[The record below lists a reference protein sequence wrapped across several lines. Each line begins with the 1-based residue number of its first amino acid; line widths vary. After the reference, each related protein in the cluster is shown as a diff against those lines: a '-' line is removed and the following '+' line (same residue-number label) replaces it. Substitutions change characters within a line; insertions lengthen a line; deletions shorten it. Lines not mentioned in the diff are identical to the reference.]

1 MTVKVR
7 LQPSGHEFPAEPG
20 EPLLD
25 AALRAGLAIR
35 YNCNSGSCGDCR
47 ARLLSGELGEVLHH
61 DYVLSEQQRADGQF
75 LLCRAAAASDLVI
88 QAVEARGAADVPAQR
103 IATQVC
109 KLARLGDEIMD
120 MHVCTPRSRTLWFLA
135 GQHVRLNIPGL
146 APRHKSI
153 ASCPCNGRVL
163 QFHVRNVPG
172 DPFSEHV
179 FSRLK
184 PRDSLEI
191 EGPFGD
197 FVLDEESRR
206 PIIFIAYE
214 TGFAPIKSLIEHAIS
229 LEMCQPM
236 RLYWIARRPADHYL
250 ANYCRAWQDALD
262 DFDFAAIAGDEG
274 GDEQTASEQAMA
286 RAAQLIGAEHPDL
299 GGYDVYVNGPDTLF
313 ASLCAALAARGLPPE
328 RLFIDRV
335 QRF

>member
-47 ARLLSGELGEVLHH
+47 ARLVAGELGEVLHH

-75 LLCRAAAASDLVI
+75 LLCRAAAAGDLVI
-88 QAVEARGAADVPAQR
+88 EAVEARSAADVPVQR

-109 KLARLGDEIMD
+109 KLARLSDDIME
-120 MHVCTPRSRTLWFLA
+120 MHVCTPRSKTLWFLA
-135 GQHVRLNIPGL
+135 GQHVRLNVPGL
-146 APRHKSI
+146 APRNKSI

-163 QFHVRNVPG
+163 QFHVRNAEG
-172 DPFSEHV
+172 DPFAEHV
-179 FSRLK
+179 FARMKL
-184 PRDSLEI
+184 RDSLEI

-197 FVLDEESRR
+197 FVLDEASSR
-206 PIIFIAYE
+206 PILYIAFE

-229 LEMCQPM
+229 LEMNQPM
-236 RLYWIARRPADHYL
+236 RLLWIARHRADHYL
-250 ANYCRAWQDALD
+250 VNHCRAWQDALD
-262 DFDFAAIAGDEG
+262 DFDFTVIAGDAD
-274 GDEQTASEQAMA
+274 GDAQTASEQAMT
-286 RAAQLIGAEHPDL
+286 RAALHVADAYPGF
-299 GGYDVYVNGPDTLF
+299 GGFDVYVNGPETLF
-313 ASLCAALAARGLPPE
+313 APLCAALLAHGLPPE

>member
-25 AALRAGLAIR
+25 AALRSGLSIR
-35 YNCNSGSCGDCR
+35 YNCNSGSCGGCR
-47 ARLLSGELGEVLHH
+47 ARLVSGELGEMLHH

-75 LLCRAAAASDLVI
+75 LLCRAAAATDLVI
-88 QAVEARGAADVPAQR
+88 EAVEARSAADVPVQR

-109 KLARLGDEIMD
+109 KLTRLGDDVMD
-120 MHVCTPRSRTLWFLA
+120 VHVCTPRSKTLWFLA
-135 GQHVRLNIPGL
+135 GQHVRLHLPRL
-146 APRHKSI
+146 APRNKSI

-163 QFHVRNVPG
+163 QFHVRYVPG
-172 DPFSEHV
+172 DPFAEHV
-179 FSRLK
+179 FTRLK

-197 FVLDEESRR
+197 FVLDEQSSR
-206 PIIFIAYE
+206 PILYIAFE

-229 LEMCQPM
+229 LEMNQPM
-236 RLYWIARRPADHYL
+236 RLYWIARRSTDHYL
-250 ANYCRAWQDALD
+250 ENYCRSWQDALD
-262 DFDFAAIAGDEG
+262 DFDFTAIAGEDD
-274 GDEQTASEQAMA
+274 DEQTASEQAMA
-286 RAAQLIGAEHPDL
+286 GAAQRIAAEHPDL
-299 GGYDVYVNGPDTLF
+299 AGFDVYVNGPDTLF
-313 ASLCAALAARGLPPE
+313 ASLCAALLARGLPPE

>member
-7 LQPSGHEFPAEPG
+7 LLPSGHEFPAEPG

-47 ARLLSGELGEVLHH
+47 ARLVAGELGEVLHH
-61 DYVLSEQQRADGQF
+61 DYVLSERQRADGQF

-88 QAVEARGAADVPAQR
+88 EAVEARSAADVPVQR

-109 KLARLGDEIMD
+109 RLARLSDDIMEV
-120 MHVCTPRSRTLWFLA
+120 HVCTPRSKTLWFLA
-135 GQHVRLNIPGL
+135 GQHVTLNLPGL
-146 APRHKSI
+146 APRNKSI

-163 QFHVRNVPG
+163 QFHVRHAPG
-172 DPFSEHV
+172 DPFAEHV
-179 FSRLK
+179 FTRLK
-184 PRDSLEI
+184 ARDSLEV

-197 FVLDEESRR
+197 FVLDEASSR
-206 PIIFIAYE
+206 PILFIAFE

-229 LEMCQPM
+229 LEMNQPM

-250 ANYCRAWQDALD
+250 ANHCRAWQDALD
-262 DFDFAAIAGDEG
+262 DFDFTAIAGDTG
-274 GDEQTASEQAMA
+274 GDGQTASEQAMA
-286 RAAQLIGAEHPDL
+286 RAAQRIAAEHPDL
-299 GGYDVYVNGPDTLF
+299 GGFDVYMNGPETLF
-313 ASLCAALAARGLPPE
+313 APLCAALLAQGLPPE

>member
-7 LQPSGHEFPAEPG
+7 LLPSGHEFPAEPG

-25 AALRAGLAIR
+25 AALRSGLSLR
-35 YNCNSGSCGDCR
+35 YNCNSGSCGGCR
-47 ARLLSGELGEVLHH
+47 ARRVAGELGEVRHH

-75 LLCRAAAASDLVI
+75 LLCRAAAATDLVI
-88 QAVEARGAADVPAQR
+88 EAVEARSAADVPVQR

-109 KLARLGDEIMD
+109 RLTRLSDEVMD
-120 MHVCTPRSRTLWFLA
+120 MHVSTPRSKTLWFLA
-135 GQHVRLNIPGL
+135 GQHVRLILPGL
-146 APRHKSI
+146 APRNKSI
-153 ASCPCNGRVL
+153 ASCPCNGRLL

-172 DPFSEHV
+172 DPFAEHV
-179 FSRLK
+179 FSRLRL
-184 PRDSLEI
+184 RDSLEI

-206 PIIFIAYE
+206 PIIFIAFE

-229 LEMCQPM
+229 LEMNQPM

-250 ANYCRAWQDALD
+250 ENYCRAWQDALD
-262 DFDFAAIAGDEG
+262 DFEFIAVAGDG
-274 GDEQTASEQAMA
+274 NDDEQTASERAMM
-286 RAAQLIGAEHPDL
+286 RAAQRIGMEHPDL
-299 GGYDVYVNGPDTLF
+299 GGFDVYVNGPDMLF
-313 ASLCAALAARGLPPE
+313 ASLCTKLLARGLPSD